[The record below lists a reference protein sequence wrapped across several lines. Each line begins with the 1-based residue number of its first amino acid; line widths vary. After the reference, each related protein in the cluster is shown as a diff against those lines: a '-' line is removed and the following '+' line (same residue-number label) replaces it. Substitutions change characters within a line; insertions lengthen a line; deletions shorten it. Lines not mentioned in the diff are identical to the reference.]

1 MLTKN
6 EKKDLKNKET
16 TKKTAEIKKLNKLR
30 SEFKDLQEKYS
41 FINDK
46 HVRLQAEFA
55 NYKKRTDKEREELG
69 SYVRADIL
77 KNLLPVKD
85 DFKRLL
91 EHLDQDKE
99 KIIEGIDL
107 IAKKVDQY
115 FEQYNIRKIK
125 STGEEFDPDYHEAL
139 MMQPVEK
146 DEDDHK
152 VLQVLEEGY
161 MLGDKVIRHAKV
173 MVGKKE

>member
-1 MLTKN
+1 MVAKN
-6 EKKDLKNKET
+6 EKKEPKSKET
-16 TKKTAEIKKLNKLR
+16 MKKTAETKKLNKLR
-30 SEFKDLQEKYS
+30 SEFKDLQEKFS

-46 HVRLQAEFA
+46 HVRFQAEFA
-55 NYKKRTDKEREELG
+55 NYKKRTDKERDELG

-115 FEQYNIRKIK
+115 FEQYNIKKIE
-125 STGEEFDPDYHEAL
+125 STGEEFDPDFHEAL
-139 MMQPVEK
+139 MMQPVEA